1 MEAQCRFLL
10 ENRIDD
16 PPRMTLLKLP
26 SLGLLLSTGATFMLC
41 KEPKVN
47 LLNGK
52 NHRYDDRAI
61 HTRSPRP
68 VGEH

>member
-1 MEAQCRFLL
+1 
-10 ENRIDD
+10 
-16 PPRMTLLKLP
+16 MTLLKLP